1 MTAGRTLLVVLLVL
15 SLGGC
20 LDVRNFEGSWQGAV
34 IGEEGV
40 RQGFAKGTMVAPL
53 SLADVDLHRI
63 SATLSTSD
71 GKFAKTQLSRVAK
84 FSNDTLSGLVFEGN
98 DVRTYMFNARLETE
112 PSGCPA
118 TLLISLFSDDHV
130 EVRVIRS
137 NDLFG
142 VFHLT
147 RKE

>member
-1 MTAGRTLLVVLLVL
+1 MFGRILFVVMVS

-20 LDVRNFEGSWQGAV
+20 LDVRDFEGAWHGAV
-34 IGEEGV
+34 IGQEAV
-40 RQGFAKGTMVAPL
+40 RQGFATGTTVDPL
-53 SLADVDLHRI
+53 TLVDVDLHRI

-71 GKFAKTQLSRVAK
+71 GKFEKTPLSRVSK
-84 FSNDTLSGLVFEGN
+84 FSNDTLSGMVFEGN
-98 DVRTYMFNARLETE
+98 DVRTYMFNARLASE
-112 PSGCPA
+112 PTGCPA

-130 EVRVIRS
+130 EVRVIRA

-142 VFHLT
+142 IFHLS